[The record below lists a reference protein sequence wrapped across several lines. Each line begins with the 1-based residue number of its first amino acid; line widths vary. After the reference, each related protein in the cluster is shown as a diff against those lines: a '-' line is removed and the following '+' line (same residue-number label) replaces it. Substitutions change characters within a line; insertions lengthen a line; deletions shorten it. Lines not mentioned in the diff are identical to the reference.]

1 MKHFIMDYYL
11 LALSPVIIFLLISC
25 RSDQNN
31 SLKPAEDMERTYDS
45 LLASSLGADAYGM
58 KSYVMAFL
66 KTGPNRSQDSA
77 TIAEIQQAHL
87 ENIIRLA
94 DEGKLI
100 LAGPFLDNG
109 ELRGIYVFNVST
121 LEEARKLTL
130 ADPAVRAG
138 RLVMELHP
146 WYGSA
151 ALQQLYDIH
160 KRLERKSVAE

>member
-1 MKHFIMDYYL
+1 
-11 LALSPVIIFLLISC
+11 
-25 RSDQNN
+25 
-31 SLKPAEDMERTYDS
+31 
-45 LLASSLGADAYGM
+45 M

-94 DEGKLI
+94 NEGKLI

-130 ADPAVRAG
+130 ADPAVRAIAV
-138 RLVMELHP
+138 RLI
-146 WYGSA
+146 
-151 ALQQLYDIH
+151 DKNI
-160 KRLERKSVAE
+160 